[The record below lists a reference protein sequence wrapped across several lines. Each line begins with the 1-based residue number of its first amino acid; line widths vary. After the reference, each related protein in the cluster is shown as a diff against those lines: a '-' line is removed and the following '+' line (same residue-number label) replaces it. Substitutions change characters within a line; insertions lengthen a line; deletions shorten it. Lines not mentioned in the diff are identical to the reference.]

1 MKYWP
6 SGSGEAFLNV
16 VNVMLLSLFMKHYS
30 LNEIKLITAK
40 IVHLVWRATHLK
52 WENQHFWLF
61 QLCSNF
67 TCVWFDNSSSIRVA
81 LWIGVGVCWGWGRGG
96 GSREVGGGGPRGT
109 RFAHTRGGGT
119 SFQRSP
125 SLLIEDQQIVN
136 AALHSMYSTVNTKPV
151 SDCTI

>member
-1 MKYWP
+1 MK
-6 SGSGEAFLNV
+6 SNS
-16 VNVMLLSLFMKHYS
+16 
-30 LNEIKLITAK
+30 
-40 IVHLVWRATHLK
+40 
-52 WENQHFWLF
+52 NQHFWLF

-96 GSREVGGGGPRGT
+96 GSREVGGGGSRGT

-125 SLLIEDQQIVN
+125 SLLIEDQQCCIAFNVQYGQHKTCVGLHYLRWIIMQFSSQVTYLQYFYVYWSDLS
-136 AALHSMYSTVNTKPV
+136 ALLKK
-151 SDCTI
+151 